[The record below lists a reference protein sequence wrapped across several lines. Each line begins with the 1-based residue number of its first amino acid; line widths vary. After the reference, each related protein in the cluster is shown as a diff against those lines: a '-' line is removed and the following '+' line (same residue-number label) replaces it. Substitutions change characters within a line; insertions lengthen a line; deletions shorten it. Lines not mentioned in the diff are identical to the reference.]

1 MSTISNNY
9 DWEEAYELI
18 EKIGQGSFGEVY
30 RALEKAT
37 GKPVAI
43 KLIDLEDAKGDIEEF
58 RREIR
63 ILSQLNNPYI
73 VEYYNSFLSGSFLW
87 MIMEYLEGGSIK
99 ELIAVTGPLSEDAAA
114 ICLREILL
122 ALSYFHREG
131 RLHRDI
137 KAANI
142 LLSSEGHVKLAD
154 FGVSEQVTKTMR
166 KRNTFVGTPFWMA
179 PEVIEASY
187 YDQKADI
194 WSFGITALEMVYG
207 RPPWADTHPMKAL
220 FLITKS
226 DPPRLSG
233 EFSEEFK
240 DFICQCLQKDPDKR
254 KNAEILLKHPFIT
267 KRRDTSI
274 LKRLLDEKKKQKQ
287 LNSHK
292 IVPKAD
298 RRRKLPTV
306 DLDFAW
312 DFGTVKTLKKDAGE
326 TIFVVEDHLGTVQE
340 LKVSSEKPQD
350 ITDIPDPELG
360 TKCRLE
366 WKGDSVRSVQLT
378 DGTVFRVETADSFR
392 SDSSQINGTVLDRRY
407 DSRTSEDSS
416 MYRRPSKDSQSAKL
430 PHHVAMQSKTDL
442 DSTDTVLYSS
452 KIQRNGTSRV
462 SGTVSTEETVR
473 FVDAKP
479 QQKVDTV
486 LIPSRNTVDHTGKPL
501 NLSATEK
508 MEDVHYQQEFRRY
521 RRHSQVIE
529 DAEVPSIFREVIC
542 PVFKSF
548 SLEAEDERV
557 SVEWRNAL
565 SNLETAFAYAEQC
578 RPGFSSELVEKIIVT
593 VHDSTVEHIRNVL
606 PERLKVSIS
615 PCTVDGRYD
624 KVKQDSLEELSHVS
638 KESKVY
644 HARRKTFA

>member
-9 DWEEAYELI
+9 EWEDSYELI

-87 MIMEYLEGGSIK
+87 MVMEYLEGGSIK
-99 ELIAVTGPLSEDAAA
+99 ELIAATGPLSEDAAA
-114 ICLREILL
+114 ICLREMLL
-122 ALSYFHREG
+122 ALSYFHKEG

-226 DPPRLSG
+226 DPPRLSD

-240 DFICQCLQKDPDKR
+240 DFICQCLQKDPEKR
-254 KNAEILLKHPFIT
+254 KNAESLLQHPFIT

-274 LKRLLDEKKKQKQ
+274 LKQLLNEKKKQKQ
-287 LNSHK
+287 LSSHK
-292 IVPKAD
+292 LVSKAD
-298 RRRKLPTV
+298 RRRKLPSI

-312 DFGTVKTLKKDAGE
+312 DFGTVKTLKKDTGG

-340 LKVSSEKPQD
+340 LKVSNETTQD
-350 ITDIPDPELG
+350 MIHIPDPELG

-378 DGTVFRVETADSFR
+378 DGTVFRVETTSSYR
-392 SDSSQINGTVLDRRY
+392 SNSSQADGTVLDRQF
-407 DSRTSEDSS
+407 DTRTSEDSS
-416 MYRRPSKDSQSAKL
+416 LCRRLSKESQVAKL
-430 PHHVAMQSKTDL
+430 PNNFVTKAGS

-452 KIQRNGTSRV
+452 KIKRNGTSRV
-462 SGTVSTEETVR
+462 SGTVSAEETVR
-473 FVDAKP
+473 LIDATT
-479 QQKVDTV
+479 QQKMGTA
-486 LIPSRNTVDHTGKPL
+486 LAPATNTVNHTGRPSIL
-501 NLSATEK
+501 YGTER

-529 DAEVPSIFREVIC
+529 DTEVPSIFREVIC
-542 PVFKSF
+542 PVFKSC
-548 SLEAEDERV
+548 SLETEDERL
-557 SVEWRNAL
+557 SGEWNTAL

-578 RPGFSSELVEKIIVT
+578 RPGFSSEFVEKIITT

-615 PCTVDGRYD
+615 PCTVDGRYER
-624 KVKQDSLEELSHVS
+624 VKQDSLDDLSHVT
-638 KESKVY
+638 KESKVS